1 MEGAMVP
8 FLQDAALV
16 QETALVLR
24 GRLPVRDVVD
34 ATSDDET
41 GSEHSA
47 QDLDVNAPLVKSL
60 MGLMPREHVDSLRV
74 VTANANA
81 CKRDGVWCAADGAH
95 SPEQQPAFIGSTASL
110 KDLFSLPYTT
120 EAVTVGLH
128 RMGDSLLLDGNLEDA
143 LESVRQGSSSDTPPL
158 PGERKQR
165 RPSVEDAAAAAAS
178 TSTSSSTSTAK
189 PAADALSVVPPN
201 AWTAASF
208 QQPPEPQSSEGGHSS
223 LFRQFYWNLHELKLM
238 LGSDQM
244 VAGTAEHPRVAVK
257 VGCNLQLY
265 TNADALLLVLLVVLR

>member
-81 CKRDGVWCAADGAH
+81 CKRDGVWCAADAAH
-95 SPEQQPAFIGSTASL
+95 SAEQQPAFIGSTASL

-178 TSTSSSTSTAK
+178 SNNSTSSTSTAK
-189 PAADALSVVPPN
+189 PATDALSVVPPN

-208 QQPPEPQSSEGGHSS
+208 QQPPEPKSSEGGHSS
-223 LFRQFYWNLHELKLM
+223 FFRQFYWNLHELKLM

-257 VGCNLQLY
+257 VCWNVMYRNIMILTCSCVMLC
-265 TNADALLLVLLVVLR
+265 